1 MQRLLV
7 RLQHRCHCD
16 TLDECGKRLLK
27 RRITNVRAKSPSVQ
41 SSSAAIERVRDLGSS
56 S

>member
-27 RRITNVRAKSPSVQ
+27 RRINDVRAKSPPAQ
-41 SSSAAIERVRDLGSS
+41 SS
-56 S
+56 